1 MHKTRV
7 LITMGCC
14 LFAMT
19 LLAGAQA
26 VRKPG
31 LWEMTTTRTVQ
42 QTPMPPGM
50 NMLPDAHSPTGP
62 MTTTT
67 MVCLT
72 QAMIDKY
79 GIPIG
84 AGQGCKLINVAL
96 KATSVTGEMVCT
108 GRMNGKGTWQSSW
121 TDPNTAKGSTHF
133 VGTMHGPEKRSVRV
147 HHPNHLRLQRLGL
160 RQRSAHAHAAKL
172 ARFLHMQMDNR
183 NAPYSR
189 GISVV
194 VYWKPELTSE
204 RSSRYRGPISG
215 AGSPTRAGFPAAL

>member
-50 NMLPDAHSPTGP
+50 NMPPDAHSPTGP

-133 VGTMHGPEKRSVRV
+133 VGTMQMG
-147 HHPNHLRLQRLGL
+147 
-160 RQRSAHAHAAKL
+160 QRSGPFEYTTQTTSVYKGS
-172 ARFLHMQMDNR
+172 DCGSV
-183 NAPYSR
+183 APM
-189 GISVV
+189 
-194 VYWKPELTSE
+194 PM
-204 RSSRYRGPISG
+204 PQN
-215 AGSPTRAGFPAAL
+215 